1 MQAWAIV
8 NRIESFLNDNED
20 TTEPEED
27 SAASKQTGG
36 EEPETRGDIDFE
48 NVFVSYE
55 PELEPAVKELSF
67 NLAAGKRLGIFGR
80 SGSGKSNTLLALCRM
95 TEMNRSRCVLMGG
108 VLQRCPLANFD
119 LKLPLFRNSP
129 LSWQQ
134 RFERFSNLKENKL
147 DEVLF
152 TDDSFISPGQKQLLS
167 LARALLRERKILI
180 LDETTSAMGLK
191 TNAAAQN
198 VLSSQFSD
206 CTVFAGAHRNVR
218 IIDFDQ
224 IICMSA
230 GRAIETGSAEEL
242 LKKRSEI
249 WALAAEQ
256 NCV

>member
-108 VLQRCPLANFD
+108 LWAALQKFN
-119 LKLPLFRNSP
+119 
-129 LSWQQ
+129 LSEFVKKQ
-134 RFERFSNLKENKL
+134 ENKL